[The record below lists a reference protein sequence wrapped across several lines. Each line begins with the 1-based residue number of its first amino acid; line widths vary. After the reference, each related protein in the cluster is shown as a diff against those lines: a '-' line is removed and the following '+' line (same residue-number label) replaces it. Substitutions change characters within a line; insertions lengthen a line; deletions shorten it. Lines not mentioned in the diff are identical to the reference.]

1 MATSVLEYPEFFDE
15 KLKTNLKVR
24 SAIDSS
30 VALVGD
36 ILQLSKLPFFT
47 DYTDHGAPHLNK
59 VLRISDKLIG
69 DAARQLFSAEDVAVL
84 TFSILLHD
92 LALHVSEAGFQSLLR
107 APNWADSWRDFLNTA
122 KHWDD
127 RKLVQ
132 VFGADEAGAP
142 LALVKDPFDHYSN
155 LTESDRKLI
164 GEFIRRHHPQLAYE
178 FAMAGFPGTDGQV
191 IPFGPFDQDLRELAG
206 IVARSHGFPL
216 RDGIRQLEQK
226 QFNKLEHGNVHPVFL
241 MGILRVADFLDLGDN
256 RAPLIAFA
264 YKEFKSPLSMREWRT
279 NQAFRAISW
288 ANPDPESIFIPA
300 KPTDVYSYLELKQW
314 LAAIQS
320 ELDMDWAVFGEVYAA
335 HPKFSCLGLTIR
347 RVRSNVT
354 DDPAGFAKNASFVPM
369 RVELGVAGPDV
380 LKLFIE
386 PLYGDY
392 PEIGIRELMQNSVD
406 AVRERWEFE
415 KNHHL
420 TDRTPSEPQGDVVIW
435 LDDPNKR
442 GVATLTVCDR
452 GIGMTEEVIVNY
464 FLKAGASF
472 RRSVAWKKEFES
484 ELGVSQG
491 HSKSRVLRSGR
502 FGIGVLAAFLL
513 GDEVEVATRH
523 ITSDR
528 GIRFTMRLD
537 LRPAALEIQPI
548 QLTYSSDIPVG
559 TTVKIK
565 VTKIKEQEEEEDTAT
580 LFSDTKLWDWYCL
593 GAPSVVRLKGKKK
606 KALKQSHNVPA
617 ERPRLPRGWRR
628 LQSSDYAAVHALLDP
643 TRSADMPDLIVNGII
658 VEKPR
663 KDKYIWSTER
673 DTNLDTWLDIL
684 PHAELEPFSLRVP
697 EFSIF
702 DPDGNLPLNLQR
714 TSLTNPQLD
723 FMESAFDAQA
733 KAALALLLVSIPE
746 APVLNDAFV
755 TAIRA
760 MFKIDEILPVFLT
773 EFGAGLVTERNLREA
788 NVRRCLMVG
797 IEQRG
802 SPQLR
807 RIQRR
812 YDATIFFREYSHNDF
827 DYDTKPDDP
836 VDSVPGEIASVRQV
850 GAGDYFEGRG
860 EQELFEAGLTV
871 FATEKCPR
879 TRLTKKDRES
889 LKEILSPGRYG
900 DLPQLVA
907 AEVWLKYPTASA
919 VRSRQSVGRIWDQ
932 VMKSP
937 VIPFDLV
944 ERRRKLKHAYDAL
957 TDLLADFVG
966 PGRSR
971 NRRKT

>member
-24 SAIDSS
+24 LAIDSS

-36 ILQLSKLPFFT
+36 ILQLSRLPFFP
-47 DYTDHGAPHLNK
+47 DYTDHGAPHLDK
-59 VLRISDKLIG
+59 VLQISDKLIG
-69 DAARQLFSAEDVAVL
+69 DAARELFSAEDVAVL

-107 APNWADSWRDFLNTA
+107 APNWANSWRDFLNTA

-132 VFGADEAGAP
+132 VFGADKAGAP
-142 LALVKDPFDHYSN
+142 LALVKDPFDHYRN

-178 FAMAGFPGTDGQV
+178 FAMAGFPGTDGRV

-206 IVARSHGFPL
+206 IVARSHGYPL

-256 RAPLIAFA
+256 RAPLVAFA
-264 YKEFKSPLSMREWRT
+264 YQEFKSPLSMREWRT
-279 NQAFRAISW
+279 NQAFRTISW

-354 DDPAGFAKNASFVPM
+354 DDSAGFAKNALFVPM

-415 KNHHL
+415 KQHNL
-420 TDRTPSEPQGDVVIW
+420 TDQAPSKLQGDVVIW
-435 LDDPNKR
+435 LDDPNKS
-442 GVATLTVCDR
+442 GVTMLSVCDR

-472 RRSVAWKKEFES
+472 RRSIAWKKEFES
-484 ELGVSQG
+484 EDAATEG

-513 GDEVEVATRH
+513 GDEIEVLTRH

-537 LRPAALEIQPI
+537 LRPGALEIAPL
-548 QLTYSSDIPVG
+548 QLTYVSNVPVG
-559 TTVKIK
+559 TTVKVK
-565 VTKIKEQEEEEDTAT
+565 VTKAKKEDDDTAT
-580 LFSDTKLWDWYCL
+580 LFRNAELWDWYCL
-593 GAPSVVRLKGKKK
+593 SVPSVVRLKGKKK
-606 KALKQSHNVPA
+606 KVLKQSHNVSTEEPS
-617 ERPRLPRGWRR
+617 RLPRGWHRMP
-628 LQSSDYAAVHALLDP
+628 SSDYAAVHALLDP
-643 TRSADMPDLIVNGII
+643 ARGRDTPYLIVNGIV
-658 VEKPR
+658 VEEPR
-663 KDKYIWSTER
+663 EDSYIWSIEH
-673 DTNLDTWLDIL
+673 DNNLDRWDRIL
-684 PHAELEPFSLRVP
+684 PNSEREPFALRVP

-714 TSLTNPQLD
+714 TALTNPRLD
-723 FMESAFDAQA
+723 FMEEAFNAQA
-733 KAALALLLVSIPE
+733 RAALALLLMSVPE
-746 APVLNDAFV
+746 TPVLSEAFV
-755 TAIRA
+755 TAIGA

-773 EFGAGLVTERNLREA
+773 EAGVGLVTETNLHRS
-788 NVRRCLMVG
+788 NVRKCLMVG
-797 IEQRG
+797 VQQKNN
-802 SPQLR
+802 PQLR
-807 RIQRR
+807 RIQHE
-812 YDATIFFREYSHNDF
+812 YDATIFFREYAPHDF
-827 DYDTKPDDP
+827 DHDTNPDDP
-836 VDSVPGEIASVRQV
+836 VDSLPGEIVGVRQI
-850 GAGDYFEGRG
+850 GAGDYFAGRG
-860 EQELFEAGLTV
+860 KREFFEGGLTV

-879 TRLTKKDRES
+879 TRLTKEDRES

-907 AEVWLKYPTASA
+907 AEVWLKYPPASA
-919 VRSRQSVGRIWDQ
+919 ARLRHSVGRIWDQ
-932 VMKSP
+932 VMRSP

-944 ERRRKLKHAYDAL
+944 ERRRKLRHAYDAL
-957 TDLLADFVG
+957 SDLLADFVG

>member
-1 MATSVLEYPEFFDE
+1 MAASVLEYPDFFDE

-30 VALVGD
+30 VALVAE
-36 ILQLSKLPFFT
+36 ILQLSRLPFFP
-47 DYTDHGAPHLNK
+47 DYTDHGVPHLKK
-59 VLRISDKLIG
+59 VLEISDKLVG
-69 DAARQLFSAEDVAVL
+69 DRARQLFSAEDVAML

-92 LALHVSEAGFQSLLR
+92 LALHVSEAGFQFLLR
-107 APNWADSWRDFLNTA
+107 DPNWANSWRDFLNTA

-142 LALVKDPFDHYSN
+142 LALVNDPFDHYSN

-164 GEFIRRHHPQLAYE
+164 GEFIRQHHPQLAYE
-178 FAMAGFPGTDGQV
+178 FALAGFPGNDNRV
-191 IPFGPFDQDLRELAG
+191 IPFGSFEQDLRELAG
-206 IVARSHGFPL
+206 IIARSHGFPL

-226 QFNKLEHGNVHPVFL
+226 QFNKLEHGDVHPVFL
-241 MGILRVADFLDLGDN
+241 MGILRVADFLDLGSN

-264 YKEFKSPLSMREWRT
+264 YKEFKSPVSVKEWRT
-279 NQAFRAISW
+279 NQAFRTISW

-335 HPKFSCLGLTIR
+335 HPRFSCLGLTVR

-354 DDPAGFAKNASFVPM
+354 DDPAGFAKTASFVPM
-369 RVELGVAGPDV
+369 RVELGVAGADV

-386 PLYGDY
+386 PLYGDH
-392 PEIGIRELMQNSVD
+392 PQIGIRELMQNSVD

-415 KNHHL
+415 KKHNL
-420 TDRTPSEPQGDVVIW
+420 TDQAPSKLQGDVVIW
-435 LDDPNKR
+435 LDDPNKS
-442 GVATLTVCDR
+442 GVAMLSVCDR

-472 RRSVAWKKEFES
+472 RRSIAWKKEFES
-484 ELGVSQG
+484 EGGATEG

-513 GDEVEVATRH
+513 GNEIEVLTRH

-537 LRPAALEIQPI
+537 LRPAALEIAPI
-548 QLTYSSDIPVG
+548 QLTYVSDVPVG
-559 TTVKIK
+559 TTVKVK
-565 VTKIKEQEEEEDTAT
+565 VTKVKKEDDDTAT
-580 LFSDTKLWDWYCL
+580 LFRNAELWDWYCL
-593 GAPSVVRLKGKKK
+593 SVPSVVRLKGKKK
-606 KALKQSHNVPA
+606 KVLKQSHKVST
-617 ERPRLPRGWRR
+617 EETSRLPRGWHRMP
-628 LQSSDYAAVHALLDP
+628 SSDYTAVHALLDP
-643 TRSADMPDLIVNGII
+643 ARGRDTPDLIVNGIV
-658 VEKPR
+658 VEEPR
-663 KDKYIWSTER
+663 EDSYIWSIEH
-673 DTNLDTWLDIL
+673 DNNLDRWDRIL
-684 PHAELEPFSLRVP
+684 PNIEREPFGLRVP

-714 TSLTNPQLD
+714 TALTNPRLD
-723 FMESAFDAQA
+723 FMEEAFKAQA
-733 KAALALLLVSIPE
+733 RAALALLLMSVPE
-746 APVLNDAFV
+746 TPVLSEAFV
-755 TAIRA
+755 TAIGA

-773 EFGAGLVTERNLREA
+773 EAGAGLVTETNLHRS
-788 NVRRCLMVG
+788 NVRKCLMVG
-797 IEQRG
+797 VQQKNN
-802 SPQLR
+802 PQLR
-807 RIQRR
+807 RIQHK
-812 YDATIFFREYSHNDF
+812 YDATIFFREYAPHDF
-827 DYDTKPDDP
+827 DHDTNPDDP
-836 VDSVPGEIASVRQV
+836 VDSLPGEIVGVRQI
-850 GAGDYFEGRG
+850 GAGDYFDGRG
-860 EQELFEAGLTV
+860 KQEFFEGGLTV

-879 TRLTKKDRES
+879 TRLTKEDRES

-907 AEVWLKYPTASA
+907 AEVWLKYPPASA
-919 VRSRQSVGRIWDQ
+919 ARSRHSVGRIWDQ
-932 VMKSP
+932 VMRSP

-957 TDLLADFVG
+957 SDLLADFVR

>member
-1 MATSVLEYPEFFDE
+1 MATSALEYPEFFDE
-15 KLKTNLKVR
+15 KLKTHLSVR

-36 ILQLSKLPFFT
+36 ILQLSKLPFFP

-69 DAARQLFSAEDVAVL
+69 DGARQLFSAEDVAVL

-107 APNWADSWRDFLNTA
+107 VPNWANSWRDFLNTA

-132 VFGADEAGAP
+132 VLGADKAGAP
-142 LALVKDPFDHYSN
+142 IALVKDPFDHYSN

-164 GEFIRRHHPQLAYE
+164 GEFIRQHHPQLAYE
-178 FAMAGFPGTDGQV
+178 FAVAGFPGTDGRV

-206 IVARSHGFPL
+206 IIARSHGFPL
-216 RDGIRQLEQK
+216 RDGIRQLEQN
-226 QFNKLEHGNVHPVFL
+226 QFNKLEHGNVHPVFV

-264 YKEFKSPLSMREWRT
+264 YKEFKSPISMREWRT
-279 NQAFRAISW
+279 NQAFRTISW
-288 ANPDPESIFIPA
+288 GNPDPESIFIPA

-320 ELDMDWAVFGEVYAA
+320 ELDMDWAVFGEIYAA

-392 PEIGIRELMQNSVD
+392 PEIGIRELMQNSLD

-420 TDRTPSEPQGDVVIW
+420 TDRAPSELQGDVVIW
-435 LDDPNKR
+435 LDDPNES
-442 GVATLTVCDR
+442 GVAMLAACDR

-513 GDEVEVATRH
+513 GDEVEVSTRH

-548 QLTYSSDIPVG
+548 QLTYLPNIPVG

-565 VTKIKEQEEEEDTAT
+565 VTKVKDQEDEAN

-593 GAPSVVRLKGKKK
+593 AAPSVLRLKGKKK
-606 KALKQSHNVPA
+606 KALKQLRNVPA
-617 ERPRLPRGWRR
+617 QQSRLPRGWHR

-643 TRSADMPDLIVNGII
+643 ARSADIPGLIVNGIV
-658 VEKPR
+658 VEEPR

-673 DTNLDTWLDIL
+673 DTNLDTWLEIL
-684 PHAELEPFSLRVP
+684 PHARREPFTLRVP
-697 EFSIF
+697 ELSIF

-723 FMESAFDAQA
+723 FMEHAFDAQA
-733 KAALALLLVSIPE
+733 NAALAMLLVSMPE
-746 APVLNDAFV
+746 APVLDDAV
-755 TAIRA
+755 VKAIRA
-760 MFKIDEILPVFLT
+760 MFNIDEILPVFLT
-773 EFGAGLVTERNLREA
+773 EAGAGLVTERNLQEA
-788 NVRRCLMVG
+788 NVRSCLMVG
-797 IEQRG
+797 IEQR
-802 SPQLR
+802 SNPQLR

-812 YDATIFFREYSHNDF
+812 YDATIFFREYSHSDF
-827 DYDTKPDDP
+827 DFDTKPDDP
-836 VDSVPGEIASVRQV
+836 VDSVPGEIVSVRQV
-850 GAGDYFEGRG
+850 GTGEYFDGRG
-860 EQELFEAGLTV
+860 SQESFESDLSV
-871 FATEKCPR
+871 FATERCPR
-879 TRLTKKDRES
+879 TRLTKDDRRK
-889 LKEILSPGRYG
+889 LKEVLSPGRYG

-907 AEVWLKYPTASA
+907 AEIWLR
-919 VRSRQSVGRIWDQ
+919 RSRPSIAQKGLSMGQ
-932 VMKSP
+932 VWTQIIREAL
-937 VIPFDLV
+937 IPFDRA
-944 ERRRKLKHAYDAL
+944 ERRSKLNHAYEAL
-957 TDLLADFVG
+957 REYLPDFVG
-966 PGRSR
+966 QGRSPK
-971 NRRKT
+971 RRKA